1 MKNENIIALIGK
13 LEKEIREGK
22 RTRAEGTA
30 ELGGSLVLQ
39 SLTRAFNDKEFAKQA
54 NKNVNLSAANATR

>member
-13 LEKEIREGK
+13 LEKEVLSGK

-30 ELGGSLVLQ
+30 ELEGSLVLQ
-39 SLTRAFNDKEFAKQA
+39 SLTRAFNDKEFSKQA
-54 NKNVNLSAANATR
+54 NKNVNLNATNATR